1 MDIDNTRVGGVGDS
15 EWMTQLFFKE
25 ALIRTYT
32 NKLPDGI
39 KCTKQDSVS
48 ELTTF
53 VCPSQ

>member
-1 MDIDNTRVGGVGDS
+1 
-15 EWMTQLFFKE
+15 MTQLFFKE

>member
-1 MDIDNTRVGGVGDS
+1 MDIDNTRDKKKENS